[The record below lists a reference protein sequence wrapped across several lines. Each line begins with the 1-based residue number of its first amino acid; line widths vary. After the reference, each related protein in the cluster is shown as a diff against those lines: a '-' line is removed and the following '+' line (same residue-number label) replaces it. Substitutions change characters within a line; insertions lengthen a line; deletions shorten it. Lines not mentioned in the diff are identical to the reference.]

1 MATSLPPED
10 IKPGCEDDDYT
21 TDRYGFAD
29 RIKYWA
35 GGAIDDST
43 MNAVQHACILE
54 AGKKMCG
61 SLKKS
66 TSEQEELILEF
77 FCEAT
82 KSLLDAKLLSQQQH
96 DSISTKINNASK
108 NQPLKKQVHKKF
120 FRIKKEIANEIV
132 LEVII
137 NTGERCV
144 YREYYYVLLRQRS
157 KIFFPLADKVWPLKF
172 EFRL

>member
-1 MATSLPPED
+1 MFVALFCDSCFSQVLFDIITATSLPPED
-10 IKPGCEDDDYT
+10 IVEPGCEDDDYT
-21 TDRYGFAD
+21 TDIYGFAD
-29 RIKYWA
+29 CIKYLA

-82 KSLLDAKLLSQQQH
+82 KSLLDAKLLSQQ
-96 DSISTKINNASK
+96 
-108 NQPLKKQVHKKF
+108 
-120 FRIKKEIANEIV
+120 
-132 LEVII
+132 
-137 NTGERCV
+137 
-144 YREYYYVLLRQRS
+144 
-157 KIFFPLADKVWPLKF
+157 
-172 EFRL
+172 